1 MKKFMPKATF
11 KRYDQGQMMVLP
23 PSLDEL
29 ISQDHLVRIVDRTL
43 EEMDLSSL
51 YDQYKG
57 GGTSSYDP
65 KMLLKVIVYAYSL
78 KIYSGRKIARAL
90 RQDVTFMW
98 MSGMNRPDFRTI
110 NLFRSGVLKKT
121 IEQIFSSMLMFLVE
135 KEYVSF
141 ENYFV
146 DGTDIQADAN
156 KRKVV
161 WKKNAIRYKEIADQ
175 KLKQLFDKIDQID
188 EEENRKYGDNDL
200 EETGATSQVTD
211 EQIKEHA
218 AKINKILEEVSN
230 KKDNRQ
236 GEKLKKEIKLQ
247 QEKRNKYQQQI
258 DLSDE
263 RSGFSITDT
272 DATVMRTKTDELRPA
287 YNVMIGTEN
296 QMIVNYS
303 IHQNPSDTAN
313 LISHLEQLDKYTD
326 KKPKNMMGDAAFGSE
341 ENYDAL
347 EQRDIGNYLKYNTF
361 HLEQTKKQKQNRF
374 HKDNFHYVEKE
385 DYYICPNDKHLP
397 FSHKEN
403 HKTKTNYVIERK
415 VYECEN
421 CTRCPFAKECKK
433 TDKNRRIYV
442 SEKFERFKQ
451 QARDN
456 LTSEKGIELRKQRGI
471 EDESVFG
478 DIKRNQ
484 SFGRFHLKGK
494 GKVKTE
500 FGIVSIAHNLRKVH
514 LKLIKKAA

>member
-1 MKKFMPKATF
+1 MKKFRPKAKF

-29 ISQDHLVRIVDRTL
+29 ISRDHLVRVVDRTL
-43 EEMDLSSL
+43 EEMDLTRL
-51 YDQYKG
+51 YDPYKG
-57 GGTSSYDP
+57 GGTTSYDP
-65 KMLLKVIVYAYSL
+65 KMMLKVIVYAYAL

-90 RQDVTFMW
+90 RQDITFMW
-98 MSGMNRPDFRTI
+98 LSGMSRPDFRTI
-110 NLFRSGVLKKT
+110 NLFRSGVLKET
-121 IEQIFSSMLMFLVE
+121 IEHIFSSMLMFLVE
-135 KEYVSF
+135 KKYVRF

-146 DGTDIQADAN
+146 DGTDMQADAN
-156 KRKVV
+156 KHKVV
-161 WKKNAIRYKEIADQ
+161 WKKNAKRYKEMAEQ
-175 KLKQLFDKIDQID
+175 KLKHLFEKIDQIN
-188 EEENRKYGDNDL
+188 EEENKKYGDNDL
-200 EETGATSQVTD
+200 EETGAPSQVTD
-211 EQIKEHA
+211 EQIKGYA
-218 AKINKILEEVSN
+218 TKINKLLQETSN
-230 KKDNRQ
+230 KTDNRQ

-247 QEKRNKYQQQI
+247 QEKRDKYQHQI

-263 RSGFSITDT
+263 RSGFSVTDP

-313 LISHLEQLDKYTD
+313 LISHLDQLDTHTD
-326 KKPKNMMGDAAFGSE
+326 RKPENMMGDAAFGSE

-347 EQRDIGNYLKYNTF
+347 EQREIGNYLKYNTF
-361 HLEQTKKQKQNRF
+361 HQEQTKKHKQNRF
-374 HKDNFHYVEKE
+374 HKDNFPYVEEE
-385 DYYICPNDKHLP
+385 DYYICPNNKYLV
-397 FSHKEN
+397 FSHIEK

-421 CTRCPFAKECKK
+421 CEGCPFAEECKK
-433 TDKNRRIYV
+433 TDKNRKIYV

-456 LTSEKGIELRKQRGI
+456 LLSDKGLELRKKRSI

-484 SFGRFHLKGK
+484 SFRRFHLKGK
-494 GKVKTE
+494 EKVKTE
-500 FGIVSIAHNLRKVH
+500 FGIVSIAHNLRKIH
-514 LKLIKKAA
+514 CKQMNLAA